1 MTAKTKTAGE
11 TAMKVYTFNQ
21 FDNELRVGEINGEP
35 WFVAKDVCASLNI
48 AWSGSSVTLKQI
60 PKDWKGSLKFKTPGG
75 EQQLTVISEAGLYKL
90 AFRCQSSEI
99 ADQFTN
105 KVASEILPSLRK
117 TGRYE
122 LKQPAQRR
130 VVRRTRGEGVNVE
143 LTNLLWLIG
152 ESLMHGDQAAVAL
165 ELGVSRIAVSR
176 VLNGLNRSS
185 RILMALYQKARQN
198 RESNLLYYAP
208 GVMAERL
215 LGHEAALPMGN
226 PLPPVQISGKR
237 GGKIGNQNARKHWGK
252 EGV

>member
-1 MTAKTKTAGE
+1 MSNKE
-11 TAMKVYTFNQ
+11 MKVFTFNENNQ
-21 FDNELRVGEINGEP
+21 TIRVDAEGDNL
-35 WFVAKDVCASLNI
+35 WFVAKDVCQALGI
-48 AWSGSSVTLKQI
+48 GWRGDTLAYI
-60 PKDWKGSLKFKTPGG
+60 PEDWKGLRKFRTPGG
-75 EQQLTVISEAGLYKL
+75 EQQLTVISEAGMYKL
-90 AFRCQSSEI
+90 AFRCQSSER
-99 ADQFTN
+99 ADKFTN
-105 KVASEILPSLRK
+105 WVAGEVLPSIRK

-122 LKQPAQRR
+122 LGQPAHKR

-152 ESLMHGDQAAVAL
+152 ESLEQGDQAAVAL

-198 RESNLLYYAP
+198 REGNLLYYAP

-226 PLPPVQISGKR
+226 RLPPVQISGKR